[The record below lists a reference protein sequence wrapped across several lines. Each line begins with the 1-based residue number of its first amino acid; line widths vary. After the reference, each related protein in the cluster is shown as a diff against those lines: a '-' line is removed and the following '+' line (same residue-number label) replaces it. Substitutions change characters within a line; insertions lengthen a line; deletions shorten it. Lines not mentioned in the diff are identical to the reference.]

1 MGGRSGLATGPFHVK
16 RGGPTLTVN
25 PLAATMRSVTRRKL
39 PFLLI
44 AVVAILSSACV
55 GFSEPRGW
63 AEPVFDGETVYM
75 FLDREEFVAVGLDE
89 LGGQWVWTFPDDDIS
104 AEEDIDLEAVYG
116 PPLFAGERI
125 ILAGFSGQIV
135 ALTTAGRYVPG
146 QGSWHREDVNGSI
159 VGGAVLAG
167 DVFAFGTTESRLYVR
182 RVEDGGAVVGWPSD
196 GRSLD
201 GEIWSQPVIEA
212 GILYVGTMDGNL
224 YAFDLATGAE
234 IWAEPFDAGGAI
246 ASLTFIG
253 DGVLFVPTLGSEVWL
268 VDAETGQART
278 SPFDAEGWVWTR
290 PVLNDGDAYFG
301 DFEGFVY
308 AMDLETGRARPIY
321 QAEDKVKAQGVIIDG
336 TLIVG
341 DEGGTVHFVRLA
353 DGSPLNTVKIDGAGK
368 IRADLVG
375 MGDAAWVLGTEGK
388 LYRADPETLTVFER
402 EVRGLP

>member
-1 MGGRSGLATGPFHVK
+1 MP
-16 RGGPTLTVN
+16 
-25 PLAATMRSVTRRKL
+25 SVTRRKL

-63 AEPVFDGETVYM
+63 AEPVFDGETVYV

-104 AEEDIDLEAVYG
+104 AEEDIELEAVYG

-135 ALTTAGRYVPG
+135 ALTTSGRYVPG
-146 QGSWHREDVNGSI
+146 QGSWQRDDVNGSI

-167 DVFAFGTTESRLYVR
+167 DVFAFGTTEARLYVR
-182 RVEDGGAVVGWPSD
+182 RVEDGGAVAGWPSD
-196 GRSLD
+196 GRRLD

-212 GILYVGTMDGNL
+212 GILYVGTMEGKL

-234 IWAEPFDAGGAI
+234 LWAEPFDAGGAI

-253 DGVLFVPTLGSEVWL
+253 DGLLFVPTLGSEVWI
-268 VDAETGQART
+268 VEAETGQAHGRA
-278 SPFDAEGWVWTR
+278 FDAEGWVWTR
-290 PVLNDGDAYFG
+290 PVLQDGVAYFG

-308 AMDLETGRARPIY
+308 AMDLETRRTLWTY
-321 QAEDKVKAQGVIIDG
+321 DTESKVKAQGVIVGG

-341 DEGGTVHFVRLA
+341 DEGGTVHFVELASGRRLNA
-353 DGSPLNTVKIDGAGK
+353 VNLDGAGK

-375 MGDAAWVLGTEGK
+375 MGDAAWVLGTEGR